1 MTNNLTIDV
10 STSAKNYFG
19 HLLKQQDIA
28 GLGVRIKTVHAGTSK
43 ADCVLE
49 YCEPGELS
57 GDEVKI
63 DCGSF
68 NLYVDAAS
76 TRFLAEATVDYEV
89 NATGGQLTIRAPHI
103 KGSVPGEDAP
113 FDERVQYVLDSEI
126 NPQIASHG
134 GRVSLVETSADG
146 IVVLRFGG
154 GCHGCGMA
162 DVTLKQGIEKTLR
175 ARFPEI
181 REVRDATD
189 HASGDNPYYRG
200 GDGATAVR

>member
-1 MTNNLTIDV
+1 MIAI
-10 STSAKNYFG
+10 SASAKNYFD

-28 GLGVRIKTVHAGTSK
+28 GLGVRMKAVHAGTSK

-49 YCEPGELS
+49 YCEPGELA
-57 GDEVKI
+57 GDETTI
-63 DCGSF
+63 DCGAF
-68 NLYVDAAS
+68 NVYVDEAS
-76 TRFLAEATVDYEV
+76 KRFLAEATVDYEV

-103 KGSVPGEDAP
+103 KGSVPDAGAP
-113 FDERVQYVLDSEI
+113 FGERVQYVLDSEI

-134 GRVSLVETSADG
+134 GRVSLVEASVDG

-175 ARFPEI
+175 SRFPEI

-189 HASGDNPYYRG
+189 HASGDNPFYRSG
-200 GDGATAVR
+200 EGATAMR